1 MVVCCRQNQWSCPF
15 LKKKK
20 DILSNIYGSDKK
32 NILRTVYSTSKH
44 LTSIKC
50 LYSTCTCNINKLLNV
65 NEHFDKTYSY
75 NHSFKLYSIK
85 VMLPYLCNPHV
96 LFHCQEHVLVVLY
109 SLVMQL
115 NEAAGQTEFP
125 SAKNSA
131 TFCFANWKLYQIIIK
146 ILH

>member
-1 MVVCCRQNQWSCPF
+1 
-15 LKKKK
+15 
-20 DILSNIYGSDKK
+20 
-32 NILRTVYSTSKH
+32 
-44 LTSIKC
+44 
-50 LYSTCTCNINKLLNV
+50 
-65 NEHFDKTYSY
+65 
-75 NHSFKLYSIK
+75 
-85 VMLPYLCNPHV
+85 MLPYLCNPHV

-131 TFCFANWKLYQIIIK
+131 TFCFANRKIYQIIIK